1 MDMIPNKLKELFFV
15 SLACNN
21 DSNLETGTGSK
32 TDHAILEFLEKRGI
46 GYKEYREK
54 YMNDKTII
62 FSFSSERK
70 RMGVIVPIQLHD
82 ENQNLL
88 IEKGGAELILES
100 SSHIYQPNVTK
111 LFSCFSNS

>member
-1 MDMIPNKLKELFFV
+1 MIPNKLKELFLV

-21 DSNLETGTGSK
+21 DSNLETVTATGSK

-46 GYKEYREK
+46 YYKEYREK

-70 RMGVIVPIQLHD
+70 RMGVILPIQLHD

-100 SSHIYQPNVTK
+100 SSHIYQPNVAE
-111 LFSCFSNS
+111 LFFLL